1 MNPPPDLEG
10 ANHLPPAVDLV
21 VIGGGI
27 VGLAAAYRIGERFPA
42 LSIAVLEKEP
52 GVGRHQSGR
61 NSGVLHSG
69 IYYEPGSLRAQI
81 CRAGKQE
88 MEEFCRTQSLPY
100 EVCGKVIVAVN
111 AAELPALDRIL
122 ERGHRNGVRCE
133 RIGAE
138 HLRDIEPHTAGI
150 AAIHVPDAGIVDYV
164 RVCERLAHLVG
175 EHGGHVVA
183 NFRVTAIEAH
193 GDRVVVR
200 GPAGEITAKRV
211 INCAGLYSDRVA
223 RLSGQK
229 LGARIVPFRGEY
241 WQLVPAAQH
250 LCRNLIYPVPDA
262 RFPFL
267 GVHFTRM
274 VQGGV
279 ECGPNAVF
287 AFAREGYGKLDVN
300 GRDLLEALGY
310 AGFRRLAARHW
321 RKGLDEFRRSFSKPA
336 FVRALQRLVPAIRS
350 EHLVPC
356 RAGVRAQAL
365 APDGELIH
373 DFVLEECGRVLNVCN
388 APSPAA
394 TSSLRIGTLIADRL
408 APRILF

>member
-1 MNPPPDLEG
+1 VTPAPD
-10 ANHLPPAVDLV
+10 AADLI

-27 VGLAAAYRIGERFPA
+27 VGLATAYRLGERFPQQ
-42 LSIAVLEKEP
+42 SILVLEKEP

-69 IYYEPGSLRAQI
+69 IYYAPGSLRAQI
-81 CRAGKQE
+81 CRAGKRE
-88 MEEFCRTQSLPY
+88 MEEFCRAQGLPY

-111 AAELPALDRIL
+111 ETELPALEGIL
-122 ERGHRNGVRCE
+122 ERGRQNGVRCE
-133 RIGAE
+133 RIGLE
-138 HLRDIEPHTAGI
+138 RLRELEPHTAGI
-150 AAIHVPDAGIVDYV
+150 AALHVPDAGITDYA
-164 RVCERLAHLVG
+164 RVCERLAQLV
-175 EHGGHVVA
+175 EERGGRVVTG
-183 NFRVTAIEAH
+183 FPVTAIET
-193 GDRVVVR
+193 RRNQVVVR
-200 GPAGEITAKRV
+200 GPAGECVANRV
-211 INCAGLYSDRVA
+211 VNCAGLHSDRVA
-223 RLSGQK
+223 RLSGQR
-229 LGARIVPFRGEY
+229 LAVRIVPFRGEY
-241 WQLVPAAQH
+241 WELAPAARH

-279 ECGPNAVF
+279 ECGPNAVL

-300 GRDLLEALGY
+300 TRDLLESLRY
-310 AGFRRLAARHW
+310 TGFQRLAARHW
-321 RKGLDEFRRSFSKPA
+321 RKGVEEMWRSLYKPA
-336 FVRALQRLVPAIRS
+336 FVHALQRLVPEIRA

-365 APDGELIH
+365 APDGALVH
-373 DFVLEECGRVLNVCN
+373 DFLIEECGRVLNVCN

-408 APRILF
+408 V